1 MYMWALVANK
11 LPTICEGSG
20 LGRLEISQF
29 ARYIVKSGASGL
41 TMISGRESETTIS
54 SLISIKFRMGI
65 ACSLVTKY

>member
-20 LGRLEISQF
+20 LRRLEISQF
-29 ARYIVKSGASGL
+29 ARYIVKSGL

-54 SLISIKFRMGI
+54 SLISIKFRMDI